1 MLANLL
7 PELSLMSTLALVSAL
22 GCALVAGIFLAFS
35 SFVMAALSRLPAEQ
49 GIAAMQ
55 AINVTVL
62 NPLFLGLFLGTG
74 LLCLG
79 LVTGSIF
86 RWPAPGGFCLI
97 AAGILYVV
105 GSVLVTM
112 IFNVPLNEI
121 LANVAPTSPEGA
133 VFWQRYLAD
142 WILWNH
148 VRTFCAALAA
158 VLMMAAL
165 R

>member
-1 MLANLL
+1 MLTDLL
-7 PELSLMSTLALVSAL
+7 PGPTVVSTLALVSAL
-22 GCALVAGIFLAFS
+22 GCALVAGIFLTFS
-35 SFVMAALSRLPAEQ
+35 SFVMAALGRLPAEH

-62 NPLFLGLFLGTG
+62 NPLFLGLFFGTG

-79 LVTGSIF
+79 LAIGSIF
-86 RWPAPGGFCLI
+86 RWLAPGGLYLI

-105 GSVLVTM
+105 GSVLVTT
-112 IFNVPLNEI
+112 IFNVPLNET
-121 LANVAPTSPEGA
+121 LAKVAPASPEGA
-133 VFWQRYLAD
+133 VVWQRYLAD
-142 WILWNH
+142 WTLWNH